1 MLVEQNGTR
10 IEGLTLD
17 INLGGVKT
25 RLNSPLEDID
35 GTLTLSMYMP
45 SDSLTHFEQQDPIYI
60 GASIQWYR
68 EEQGK
73 HHYGFE

>member
-35 GTLTLSMYMP
+35 GTVTLSMYMP